1 MDVQDNVTAPA
12 YPLPRRYVPASIQSP
27 LLVHTPSLGHTTSL
41 GHTPSLG
48 QTPSMSRTPSPIY
61 PTVPSQESFVYD
73 APALDR
79 VPATHD
85 SSTIHRPFIAQQL
98 PVAHDT
104 PTIGDVSARDQ
115 PDSEDAP
122 DAGQPALDPRGPV
135 NVALVAKEKQAR
147 TVFKRQNSQN
157 DEAVQVGESVSV
169 IQTATGVS
177 FVGTL
182 WSPPANDPTIPS
194 TDAEIKACVDGLV
207 KAMRNLTN
215 VREKIGTGQNKN
227 RWSADSQFYSKNEF
241 VGAASLLVVRHPIPT
256 FSLLY

>member
-1 MDVQDNVTAPA
+1 M
-12 YPLPRRYVPASIQSP
+12 YLSVPP
-27 LLVHTPSLGHTTSL
+27 
-41 GHTPSLG
+41 
-48 QTPSMSRTPSPIY
+48 
-61 PTVPSQESFVYD
+61 QEAFVYD
-73 APALDR
+73 APALGR
-79 VPATHD
+79 APAIHD
-85 SSTIHRPFIAQQL
+85 ASSVHRPFIAQQL
-98 PVAHDT
+98 PVALDT
-104 PTIGDVSARDQ
+104 PPIVDVSARDQ
-115 PDSEDAP
+115 PDGEDAP
-122 DAGQPALDPRGPV
+122 DAEQPALDPKGPV

-182 WSPPANDPTIPS
+182 WSPPTNDPTIPS

-227 RWSADSQFYSKNEF
+227 RWSAASQFYSNNEF
-241 VGAASLLVVRHPIPT
+241 VGAASLLVVRHPIPI